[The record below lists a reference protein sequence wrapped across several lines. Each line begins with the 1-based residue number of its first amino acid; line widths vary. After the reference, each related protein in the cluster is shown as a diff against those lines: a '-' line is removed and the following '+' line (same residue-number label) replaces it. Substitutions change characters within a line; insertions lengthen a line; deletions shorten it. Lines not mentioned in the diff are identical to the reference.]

1 MKIIIQIILILIL
14 YSCSKELDYKAGDF
28 EKKLVVNAFMCPDSF
43 FCINV
48 RKTTSILSNE
58 SSIIQNADVSLN
70 ENGVFLE
77 KLDYFKDGNYIS
89 SKHRPVAG
97 NIYSLIIKAEGF
109 PDVFAIDTIPRTIQ
123 ISNGSRTS
131 GNTFD
136 EYGDP
141 HIDYEILFN
150 DLPEKNYYELFFI
163 SQSFPNEFTSKYFVS
178 FMFDPVISDP
188 VLKADSELDL
198 SPFTFIFSDNLFS
211 GEQYRMRIKFING
224 SIGGEFTNPFAP
236 TPNDDYAIIRNTS
249 YVYFNYRKYWLR
261 HSYNKQVGNKAE
273 VPFFMPLIGDP
284 VAMYSNVEGGYGVF
298 AAYNQT
304 YYKFEKE

>member
-1 MKIIIQIILILIL
+1 MKIIIQIVLILIF
-14 YSCSKELDYKAGDF
+14 YSCSKELIYKAPDF
-28 EKKLVVNAFMCPDSF
+28 EKKLVVNAFICPDSL

-48 RKTTSILSNE
+48 RKTTNILSNE
-58 SSIIQNADVSLN
+58 SSIIQNADVTLK
-70 ENGVFLE
+70 ENGAFLE
-77 KLDYFKDGNYIS
+77 KLDYFNGGNYIS
-89 SKHRPVAG
+89 SNYRPVPG
-97 NIYSLIIKAEGF
+97 NIYSITVKVDGYPE
-109 PDVFAIDTIPRTIQ
+109 VFALDTVPFAVFIN
-123 ISNGSRTS
+123 NGSRTS

-136 EYGDP
+136 ENGDP

-178 FMFDPVISDP
+178 FMFDPVIPDP

-198 SPFTFIFSDNLFS
+198 SPFTFIFTDNLFS
-211 GEQYRMRIKFING
+211 GEQYQMKIKFING

-236 TPNDDYAIIRNTS
+236 TPGDNYAILRNTS

-273 VPFFMPLIGDP
+273 LPFFMPLIGDP
-284 VAMYSNVEGGYGVF
+284 VAMYSNVEGGYGIF